1 MIVALVKATSVISA
15 SQLLFG
21 QPPCLP
27 VGSAGAPVVTLNV
40 TLPFLIEPAG
50 MLCVPVRV
58 TDPGFCP
65 GASLPPGLVQ
75 VTVGVPVAVR
85 VTVRSSFPSPASAPV
100 EDSVRPLSVKVGSP
114 PLKWTFAAL
123 ATAAVTATSSSD
135 STAIMPIFLNI
146 EVFLLYLVGIYC
158 SLRTGACLRHCLRA
172 VECLFAGAGRS
183 CVCPYIAKQAS
194 GPLSF
199 RFLRKLPWP
208 HHLLSLLAL
217 PFPKQ
222 KPAIIGS
229 Q

>member
-1 MIVALVKATSVISA
+1 MIVQLGSPLCVKCS
-15 SQLLFG
+15 
-21 QPPCLP
+21 PCA
-27 VGSAGAPVVTLNV
+27 SAG
-40 TLPFLIEPAG
+40 
-50 MLCVPVRV
+50 
-58 TDPGFCP
+58 
-65 GASLPPGLVQ
+65 
-75 VTVGVPVAVR
+75 
-85 VTVRSSFPSPASAPV
+85 
-100 EDSVRPLSVKVGSP
+100 
-114 PLKWTFAAL
+114 
-123 ATAAVTATSSSD
+123 TAAKAVTSSD
-135 STAIMPIFLNI
+135 STAIMPNFLNI
-146 EVFLLYLVGIYC
+146 KVFLLYLVGLYC

-183 CVCPYIAKQAS
+183 CVCPYVGKQAS